1 MASVMSAILLT
12 AAIIGLGYSCESQAQ
27 INSYSQGV
35 QQTGAKGTEAQGC
48 RGTPVHASA
57 PNASHNGLP
66 HSRCR
71 EAHATYVCRNNL
83 GERGFSSNIPGYNQT
98 DLRTKP
104 FISCTTVTYSWLTPS

>member
-35 QQTGAKGTEAQGC
+35 QQTGAKRTEAQGC

-57 PNASHNGLP
+57 PSASHNGLP
-66 HSRCR
+66 HSQCCQ
-71 EAHATYVCRNNL
+71 ANCYVEILL
-83 GERGFSSNIPGYNQT
+83 GKEVSAVTELDTIKQT
-98 DLRTKP
+98 
-104 FISCTTVTYSWLTPS
+104 